1 MGLPRPWSLAP
12 KPHQDLHRATSP
24 WVPAFTP
31 GVSDATSTRLGLPR
45 ASDAL
50 RAGGGSVPEF
60 WGPWLPSL
68 LFSSPFFFFQTL
80 WFDLHQR
87 LSDSESTAC
96 TVSVWPC
103 WPHHHPRGVPAWGQ
117 GCHRICWVSHALC
130 SPLQYLLL
138 VRDEM
143 TVSHKHLGE
152 FCSSLKQYLKSVAG
166 ERDCFQW
173 VPRGGYLG
181 TGLRE
186 GGHQEA
192 WVPGAGLLGPLYR
205 GQGLGVSYWGQW
217 GAPSAAPPRGSP
229 LSPPP
234 PVSPRSSCP
243 TGSPS
248 SSTSFGRLRRT
259 GRGRTGWGGD
269 AFGVGWEIW
278 LRGCGMA
285 GGERAGVRRV
295 IWGCHPPPSPGHR
308 HLQSA
313 TCKGF
318 QHVKVDTLSQPE
330 AISSV
335 AVPGTTRTPLRVPP
349 WDSQHPSRGWGVH
362 RGG

>member
-1 MGLPRPWSLAP
+1 MGLPWSLAP
-12 KPHQDLHRATSP
+12 KPHQDLHRAASP

-60 WGPWLPSL
+60 WGTWLPSL
-68 LFSSPFFFFQTL
+68 PFPSPFFFFFQTL

-117 GCHRICWVSHALC
+117 GCHRMCWVSHALC

-173 VPRGGYLG
+173 VPRGGCLG
-181 TGLRE
+181 TGLWG

-192 WVPGAGLLGPLYR
+192 WVPGAGLLRPPHR
-205 GQGLGVSYWGQW
+205 GQGLGMLYGV
-217 GAPSAAPPRGSP
+217 PPVQ
-229 LSPPP
+229 PPP
-234 PVSPRSSCP
+234 GAHPSPHHHQCHR
-243 TGSPS
+243 GQAARR
-248 SSTSFGRLRRT
+248 GHLHRLRVL
-259 GRGRTGWGGD
+259 GD
-269 AFGVGWEIW
+269 
-278 LRGCGMA
+278 
-285 GGERAGVRRV
+285 
-295 IWGCHPPPSPGHR
+295 
-308 HLQSA
+308 
-313 TCKGF
+313 
-318 QHVKVDTLSQPE
+318 
-330 AISSV
+330 
-335 AVPGTTRTPLRVPP
+335 
-349 WDSQHPSRGWGVH
+349 
-362 RGG
+362 